1 MANEMIAPV
10 QEQLV
15 SLEQH
20 LPGTITTA
28 VTAAVTAAV
37 AQAWKREGRRRG
49 APEPGDASPLTR
61 WDALSYSAG
70 VMTVAALIGLA
81 KLLGWF

>member
-15 SLEQH
+15 SIEQH
-20 LPGTITTA
+20 LPGTIS
-28 VTAAVTAAV
+28 AAVTSAV
-37 AQAWKREGRRRG
+37 AAAWKRERSRRG
-49 APEPGDASPLTR
+49 NPEPGDASPLTR
-61 WDALSYSAG
+61 WDAFSYAAG
-70 VMTVAALIGLA
+70 VTTVVSLIGLA